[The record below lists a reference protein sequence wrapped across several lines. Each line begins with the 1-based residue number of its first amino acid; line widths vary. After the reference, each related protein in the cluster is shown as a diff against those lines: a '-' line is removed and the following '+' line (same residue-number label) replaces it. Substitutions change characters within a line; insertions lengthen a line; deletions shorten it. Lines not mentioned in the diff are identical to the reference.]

1 MKIIKEKINRQGK
14 REVTVELE
22 EQDNLMCFRDDRFYR
37 LGGQVDEVMAGFVI
51 TESDPVVWCSIEQKW
66 VA

>member
-1 MKIIKEKINRQGK
+1 MKIIREKINRRGK
-14 REVTVELE
+14 REVTVEL
-22 EQDNLMCFRDDRFYR
+22 DTGDKLMAFNDDRFYR
-37 LGGQVDEVMAGFVI
+37 LGWQVDDVLAGFVI

>member
-1 MKIIKEKINRQGK
+1 MKIIREKINRRGK
-14 REVTVELE
+14 REVTVEL
-22 EQDNLMCFRDDRFYR
+22 DTDDKLMAFNDDRFYR
-37 LGGQVDEVMAGFVI
+37 LGWQVDEVMAGSVI